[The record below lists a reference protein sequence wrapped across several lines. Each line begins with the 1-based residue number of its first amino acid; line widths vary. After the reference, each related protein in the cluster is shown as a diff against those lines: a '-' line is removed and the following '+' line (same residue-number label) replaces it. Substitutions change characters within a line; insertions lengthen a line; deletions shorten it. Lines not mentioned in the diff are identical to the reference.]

1 MWKYSNSWKILE
13 SVLANLGDAADVGY
27 SHALHMLERWGS
39 RVRVGH
45 VQPFDPVRVVWG
57 SPLEFLPVSSCS
69 PNSWSVHFQHLLEDY
84 SSSHFSGTE
93 CDTAVICRVTEWQND
108 RMTLF
113 IIDVSYIFIFFFFF
127 SINSIFS
134 INIHTESGQKNH
146 WFRKWED
153 YLKKYTKSC
162 SYPNWVIIQYYYPSL
177 HNFRSVQKW
186 NMLRSNCNKVFDFL
200 FDRVKTYIF

>member
-13 SVLANLGDAADVGY
+13 SVLANLGDAADVEY

-45 VQPFDPVRVVWG
+45 VQPFDPVRVVWR

-69 PNSWSVHFQHLLEDY
+69 PNSWSVHFQYLLEDY
-84 SSSHFSGTE
+84 GSSHFSGAG
-93 CDTAVICRVTEWQND
+93 CDTAVICRAAEWQND
-108 RMTLF
+108 TFCNRCILHF
-113 IIDVSYIFIFFFFF
+113 YLFF

-134 INIHTESGQKNH
+134 INIHTESGQKKR

-177 HNFRSVQKW
+177 PSFRSVQKW